1 MTLLEKILSR
11 PNMQGAYQRVM
22 RNKGAA
28 GVDGMS
34 VDALKAYLQTRW
46 QDHKAD
52 LLAGRY
58 CPQAVLKVSIP
69 KAGGGQRELG
79 IPTVLDRLIQQAIHQ
94 VLSPI
99 FEEQF
104 SENSYGFRP
113 HRDAGQA
120 VQQARAYIEEGYRWV
135 VDIDLEKFFDNV
147 NHDILMSRIARH
159 VKDKAVLKLIRAYLR
174 AGVSQNDKTSQRV
187 MGTPQGGPLSP
198 LLSNIILTDL
208 DRELERRGHKF
219 CRYADDCNIYVKSE
233 RAGHRV
239 LKSVTSFL
247 ESTLKLKVNKEK
259 SDVGRP
265 WQRKFLGYSVCHRKQ
280 NVRLRIAPAVQ
291 MRFKKDVKH
300 TLRSARGWSIH
311 RTVEKLN
318 LKLRGWITYF
328 RHIDVKKVL
337 LDLDGW
343 LRRHLRKILWR
354 QWKRVHTRIK
364 RLIGLGIDEA
374 RAATSATNGSGPWF
388 NSGASHMNQALPKK
402 FFDSLGLISLMDYYH
417 RLKYLT

>member
-1 MTLLEKILSR
+1 MELLDRILSR
-11 PNMQGAYQRVM
+11 PNMQRAYQRVM

-34 VDALKAYLQTRW
+34 VDTLKSHLQTDW
-46 QDHKAD
+46 QQTKAA
-52 LLAGRY
+52 LLRGDYR
-58 CPQAVLKVSIP
+58 PQAVLKVSIP

-104 SENSYGFRP
+104 SDSSYGFRP
-113 HRDAGQA
+113 NRSAGQA
-120 VQQARAYIEEGYRWV
+120 VQQARRYMEAGNRWV
-135 VDIDLEKFFDNV
+135 VDIDLEKFFDKV

-159 VKDKAVLKLIRAYLR
+159 VKDKAVLKLIRAYLV
-174 AGVSQNDKTSQRV
+174 AGISDNGQVNMRT

-208 DRELERRGHKF
+208 DNELEDRGHKF

-233 RAGHRV
+233 RAGQRV
-239 LKSVTSFL
+239 LQSVTTFL
-247 ESTLKLKVNKEK
+247 ENTLKLKVNREK

-265 WQRKFLGYSVCHRKQ
+265 WQRKFLGYSVCNRKQ
-280 NVRLRIAPAVQ
+280 NIRLRIAPAVLI
-291 MRFKKDVKH
+291 RFKKDVKQ
-300 TLRSARGWSIH
+300 TLRSAKGWSIN

-328 RHIDVKKVL
+328 RYINVKNIL

-354 QWKRVHTRIK
+354 QWKRVYTRIK
-364 RLIGLGIDEA
+364 RLIALGIDET
-374 RAATSATNGSGPWF
+374 RAAMSAVNGRGPWF
-388 NSGASHMNQALPKK
+388 NSGASHINQALPKK
-402 FFDSLGLISLMDYYH
+402 FFDNLGLVSLIDYYQ
-417 RLKYLT
+417 RLKYLP